1 MCPGG
6 QEIETFAHLHTL
18 SWRTCL
24 QSHEQNPGVETRRA
38 GMKGCFVFPHKEMT
52 KANKGFNFFYG
63 SLCWASPVSM
73 CPAQTDPLE
82 MGIHPWGKKTFQ
94 GEGLRLPSLF
104 SLGRGSLGVTL
115 SPVSWWLLD
124 LSFPPCFPS
133 RERAAEREFP
143 TLPAVLGSLC
153 KRAGR
158 GFDPMG
164 IPLPLGTPQMPV
176 QPPEPLPEPWLLLA
190 CPEMQGTLL
199 CVGRHQNRR
208 KQSGFVLIEE

>member
-24 QSHEQNPGVETRRA
+24 QSHEQNPGVEARRA
-38 GMKGCFVFPHKEMT
+38 GMKGCFVFPHKEMK

-104 SLGRGSLGVTL
+104 SLGRGSLGHL
-115 SPVSWWLLD
+115 VSSLLVAFRSV
-124 LSFPPCFPS
+124 LPS
-133 RERAAEREFP
+133 LFSIQRKSSR
-143 TLPAVLGSLC
+143 
-153 KRAGR
+153 K
-158 GFDPMG
+158 G
-164 IPLPLGTPQMPV
+164 ISHTSR
-176 QPPEPLPEPWLLLA
+176 
-190 CPEMQGTLL
+190 
-199 CVGRHQNRR
+199 CVGLSVQTSR
-208 KQSGFVLIEE
+208 SWL